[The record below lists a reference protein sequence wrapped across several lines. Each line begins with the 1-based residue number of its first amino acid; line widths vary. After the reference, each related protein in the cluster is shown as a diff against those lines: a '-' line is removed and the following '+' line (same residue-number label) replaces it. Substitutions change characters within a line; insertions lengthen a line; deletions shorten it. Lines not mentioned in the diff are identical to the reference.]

1 MKNKKRITA
10 FSVINT
16 IIMIGVIFVTL
27 FPFIYIISVSTSETS
42 YVIANKVTFYPIG
55 FNLDAYFKVANQPIF
70 WTVYKNSI
78 VYTVLGTIVSLFM
91 TVICAYPLSKK
102 YIPGIK
108 LVTAF
113 IVFTMFFNGG
123 IIPTYMLVK
132 GLGMRNSIAS
142 IILTPAI
149 NTWNLLVM
157 RTFFQGI
164 PESLEEAARVDGLNP
179 IQTMLKIVLPLS
191 KSILA
196 TIGLFYA
203 VSLWNSWFPA
213 LIYLDETRKYPV
225 SLFLR
230 NILMGADMAARNGII
245 VDESSQD
252 VIPTTLRM
260 ASIVLT
266 TLPILCIYPFVQR
279 YFVKGMLIGAIKA

>member
-1 MKNKKRITA
+1 MKKTDKITA
-10 FSVINT
+10 FSVVNT

-27 FPFIYIISVSTSETS
+27 FPFIHIIAVSTSETS
-42 YVIANKVTFYPIG
+42 HVIANKVSFFPKG

-70 WTVYKNSI
+70 WTAYKNSI
-78 VYTVLGTIVSLFM
+78 VYTVLGTAVSLFM

-102 YIPGIK
+102 NIPGIK
-108 LVTAF
+108 WVTTL

-132 GLGMRNSIAS
+132 GLGLRNSIAS
-142 IILTPAI
+142 IILPPAI

-164 PESLEEAARVDGLNP
+164 PESIEEAANVDGLNP
-179 IQTMLKIVLPLS
+179 IQIMIKIVLPLS
-191 KSILA
+191 KGIFA

-213 LIYLDETRKYPV
+213 LIYLDDTARYPV

-245 VDESSQD
+245 VDETSQD

-266 TLPILCIYPFVQR
+266 TLPILCIYPFVQK
-279 YFVKGMLIGAIKA
+279 YFVKGMLIGSVKA